1 MQALWAEKNSLL
13 LWFFLKY
20 FHLILP
26 LMSLCALYLD
36 ISSLTLCLWWE
47 RQGVHSVIVL
57 EKNVVNSFDS

>member
-26 LMSLCALYLD
+26 LMSLRALYLD